1 MKQIKS
7 QVYIIAV
14 FALIA
19 LGSLGFVSW
28 ICGMAFR
35 NTCVELQEQYIAVQV
50 EDEISGIQT
59 SVSFG
64 KDIRSYYGMDE
75 ILSRIS
81 AVSQPPVEA
90 VLTDASGQIL
100 YTTLQENEEGL
111 YILGHIIS
119 RDYQEEL
126 GKITEKTDS
135 AASLKCGD
143 FKTMVFPMYKNG
155 EEFLGHMIVA
165 YRTDGLIPAGFE
177 SGGSGLL
184 QVWAVLSALLALFF
198 AVKRKTRNE
207 QWYIRF
213 MPVIIIMCGML
224 LYIVSLF
231 NLYQDRYNAIITE
244 NASSSAGIVRESID
258 NLLDK
263 GFDPQRIAEVSDYIS
278 QKVADNDSI
287 GNISIGRVYYN
298 SSDDA
303 GSRSEDGVLHLPIE
317 HTDLQMDIQLSR
329 SYIEGRILTMTL
341 TFAVIFVICLM
352 ITYELTYLGEI
363 ISVRMSAQFN
373 RDCPQQYE
381 SMSSLIRLL
390 SFASYTAIYTSMS
403 YTAVIMRGWGAAV
416 FGLSPGVSA
425 SLPLTVE
432 LSCIMLGS
440 VVIQKVFKGERTGR
454 MGIMIFPF
462 LILGNLACT
471 VAASPYVLIGLRA
484 FCGIGFA
491 FLKYWMNLL
500 VAAGSRDAEGVRE
513 NCARLNGGL
522 LGGITVGASLGAIL
536 AQAMGYQSNYYFT
549 VLISVGVMA
558 VMLLCVPFR
567 FLDARRAPRE
577 EAAGPSGKKERIFT
591 NAAVLKVLLLGCVP
605 LNIGL
610 MYVVAFLPV
619 YMDNAGQSALATSYA
634 YLVNGLSGVYLGVV
648 MVSLLK
654 KLPQKFCVVLAM
666 LLGAAGLLVLT
677 LNSGLAVILISA
689 AVMGLFDGFGTP
701 SVTGYFTGMPE
712 IQKRDTAG
720 MLTIFNS
727 VGSGVQILC
736 PMLYNVLIQPDGKTW
751 LLRVF
756 GMCYIGAAILFLLL
770 MGGGKGLRLRPKEG

>member
-7 QVYIIAV
+7 RVYIIAV

-19 LGSLGFVSW
+19 LGSLGFVNW

-50 EDEISGIQT
+50 EDEIRGIET

-64 KDIRSYYGMDE
+64 KDIGSYYGMDE

-81 AVSQPPVEA
+81 AVNQPPVEA
-90 VLTDASGQIL
+90 VLTGASGQVL
-100 YTTLQENEEGL
+100 YTTLRENDEGL
-111 YILGHIIS
+111 YMLGHIIS
-119 RDYQEEL
+119 RDYQEKL
-126 GKITEKTDS
+126 GRITEKADS

-143 FKTMVFPMYKNG
+143 FETMVFPMYKNG
-155 EEFLGHMIVA
+155 EEFLGRMIVV
-165 YRTDGLIPAGFE
+165 YRAESLIPAGFE
-177 SGGSGLL
+177 SGGAGLW
-184 QVWAVLSALLALFF
+184 QVWAALAALLALFY
-198 AVKRKTRNE
+198 AVKRKAGNE
-207 QWYIRF
+207 PWYIRF
-213 MPVIIIMCGML
+213 MPVILIMCGML
-224 LYIVSLF
+224 LYIVGLF
-231 NLYQDRYNAIITE
+231 NLYQDRYNAMITE
-244 NASSSAGIVRESID
+244 NAECSAGIVRESID

-303 GSRSEDGVLHLPIE
+303 RSRSEDGVLHLPIE

-329 SYIEGRILTMTL
+329 SYIEGRITVMTL

-363 ISVRMSAQFN
+363 ISVRMSDQFN

-403 YTAVIMRGWGAAV
+403 YTAVIMRGWGASV

-440 VVIQKVFKGERTGR
+440 VVIQKVFRGERTGR

-471 VAASPYVLIGLRA
+471 AASSPYVLIGLRA

-513 NCARLNGGL
+513 NCARFNGGL

-567 FLDARRAPRE
+567 FLDARRGPG
-577 EAAGPSGKKERIFT
+577 EAAVRSEKKERIFT

-619 YMDNAGQSALATSYA
+619 YMDNAGQPALATSYA

-648 MVSLLK
+648 LVSLLK
-654 KLPQKFCVVLAM
+654 KLPQKFCVVLTM
-666 LLGAAGLLVLT
+666 LLGAAGILVLT

-701 SVTGYFTGMPE
+701 GVTGYFTGMPE

-736 PMLYNVLIQPDGKTW
+736 PMLYNILIQPDGRTW
-751 LLRVF
+751 PLRVF
-756 GMCYIGAAILFLLL
+756 GMCYIGAAALFLLL
-770 MGGGKGLRLRPKEG
+770 MGGGRGLALRPKEG